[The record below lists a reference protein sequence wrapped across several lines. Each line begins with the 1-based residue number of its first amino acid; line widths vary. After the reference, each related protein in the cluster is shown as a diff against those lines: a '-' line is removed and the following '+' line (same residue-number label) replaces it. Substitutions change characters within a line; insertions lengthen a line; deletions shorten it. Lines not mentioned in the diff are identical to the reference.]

1 MKNTDN
7 HIFITEMK
15 NERNYCIDINSL
27 LTDIKVLL
35 KEYYLAT
42 FNEDGNQLLLKFS
55 NGQKFKLTL
64 SEFN

>member
-1 MKNTDN
+1 M
-7 HIFITEMK
+7 E
-15 NERNYCIDINSL
+15 NEISYCIDINSL